1 MPIPPPRPDM
11 SAEALRPSVNG
22 LRVRACRV
30 SREVRGAGRV
40 LDDVSVEVVPGRVTA
55 IAGSSG
61 AGKTVLLQTLA
72 GLVAPTG
79 GEVLHD
85 GAPPGPPGPEFG
97 FVPQEDI
104 IHREL
109 PLRRTLVYAAG
120 LRMEPGTS
128 GGDVLDAVDRVLDTL
143 GLTERARTP
152 VRALSGGERK
162 RASIAVEL
170 LTRPRVLFLDEPT
183 SGLDPVTGAALL
195 RTLRTLAEDGTTVV
209 LTTHVLADLL
219 RADQVVFLSTGGE
232 VAYAGEPGTLCE
244 AFGVGTVEE
253 VYEAVAGGVRAEGV
267 ERGERGVPEDDAGRP
282 DGPAPDGR
290 TRRERV
296 GAVRQWA
303 LLTRRGTAL
312 LLHNRLSVA
321 VLAGSPVMIVAMFAV
336 LFRAGAFDPAAPD
349 PGSTAMIMFWI
360 AFGAFFF
367 GLTYGLLQICT
378 ELPVLRRE
386 WLAGLRIGPYVA
398 SKLTTMLPV
407 LAVADALLL
416 VVLRALDRL
425 PAAGWDTYGSLFVSS
440 VLASAA
446 ALALGLLAS
455 AAVSEPGQATLML
468 PLLCFPQVLFSGAFV
483 PVPRMTVAGKAI
495 SWAMTNRW
503 AFEALGSGVGLESLW
518 RSGGSPAGPP
528 LLASYG
534 ESFGHPASRGWVVL
548 AGFAL
553 VFLAWTWVVLAR
565 KCRDGVA
572 RDRAGR

>member
-1 MPIPPPRPDM
+1 MPTPIQPSSSTET
-11 SAEALRPSVNG
+11 SAASVNG
-22 LRVRACRV
+22 LRIQARSVGQRIH
-30 SREVRGAGRV
+30 GTGNV
-40 LDDVSVEVVPGRVTA
+40 LHDVSLDVAPGRLTV

-61 AGKTVLLQTLA
+61 AGKTILLQTLA
-72 GLVAPTG
+72 GLRAPTEG
-79 GEVLHD
+79 TVLHD
-85 GAPPGPPGPEFG
+85 GTQPGSPGPEFG

-120 LRMEPGTS
+120 LRMQPGTTPES
-128 GGDVLDAVDRVLDTL
+128 VAAGVDRVLEAL
-143 GLTERARTP
+143 GLSSRAATP

-195 RTLRTLAEDGTTVV
+195 RTLRALAEDGTTVI
-209 LTTHVLADLL
+209 LTTHTLADLL
-219 RADQVVFLSTGGE
+219 RGDQVVFLSPDGE
-232 VAYAGEPGTLCE
+232 VAYAGEPGSLCG

-253 VYEAVAGGVRAEGV
+253 VYEEVAQGVRV
-267 ERGERGVPEDDAGRP
+267 ERAAPPDDVRRADTPSPPVPVR
-282 DGPAPDGR
+282 
-290 TRRERV
+290 RV
-296 GAVRQWA
+296 GALRQWA

-336 LFRAGAFDPAAPD
+336 LFRAGAFDRAAPD

-407 LAVADALLL
+407 LAVADVLLL

-425 PAAGWDTYGSLFVSS
+425 PAAGWGTYGSLFVSS

-455 AAVSEPGQATLML
+455 AAVTEPGQATLML

-483 PVPRMTVAGKAI
+483 PVPRMTGAGEAI

-518 RSGGSPAGPP
+518 RTGASPLGPP
-528 LLASYG
+528 LLDSYG
-534 ESFGHPASRGWVVL
+534 DSFGHPASRGWLIL
-548 AGFAL
+548 AGFAVL
-553 VFLAWTWVVLAR
+553 FLAATWAVLVR
-565 KCRDGVA
+565 KCRDGAV
-572 RDRAGR
+572 RSRAGR